1 MGVGIHE
8 TMLHVSVV
16 VITVK
21 DCVWE
26 SLALIDLTIFLCSR
40 KFDGRYEVSL
50 PQSRSRRAWVAG
62 TTVTKQGLTFR
73 QVV

>member
-1 MGVGIHE
+1 MGVGIDE

-26 SLALIDLTIFLCSR
+26 SLALIDLTIFPLYQEAR
-40 KFDGRYEVSL
+40 WQVRGL
-50 PQSRSRRAWVAG
+50 PSSESVETG
-62 TTVTKQGLTFR
+62 
-73 QVV
+73 